1 MPSLPWSLESCF
13 ADGISGDLDLAR
25 IPKAQVRTYP
35 KPKSWV
41 EQKLIGVMTLRI
53 RGPEQS
59 NPSPSSLTRWE
70 EGYGGPS
77 AVFTCG
83 ERQSNGR

>member
-25 IPKAQVRTYP
+25 VPKAQVRTYP
-35 KPKSWV
+35 KPKSWA

-59 NPSPSSLTRWE
+59 NPSPSSLTRWA